1 MQGPNIHRLAVGGR
15 AFCLLPVAGGRA
27 WRCAGVSRSK
37 LGLSTSVRVTLCKI
51 TKAMNVTLLCKIN

>member
-37 LGLSTSVRVTLCKI
+37 YVRAVRVTLCENHF
-51 TKAMNVTLLCKIN
+51 KAMNVTLLCKIN